1 MKSLEIPQK
10 KKYVQTMFNNI
21 AGTYDFLNHF
31 LSLGIDYYWRWRAI
45 RLLRPVKPNLVLDMA
60 TGTGDFAISAHK
72 NLQTKIIGIDLA
84 ESMLKVGAKKITTK
98 KLDSNISLLCG
109 DAENI
114 PVRSELFDA
123 ATVAF
128 GVRNFENL
136 TKGLSEINRTLK
148 KGGHLIILEF
158 SKPTKFPFKQLYFF
172 YFKNILPL
180 LGRLLSKSSEA
191 YDYLPDSVVK
201 FPEPNTLNTIIL
213 NAGYSSVTNQQLTF
227 GIVTI
232 HHAVK

>member
-180 LGRLLSKSSEA
+180 LGRILSKSSEA

>member
-1 MKSLEIPQK
+1 MKTLEIKQK
-10 KKYVQTMFNNI
+10 KKYVRSMFNNI
-21 AGTYDFLNHF
+21 AETYDFLNHF

-45 RLLRPVKPNLVLDMA
+45 RQLKPLKPKLILDMA
-60 TGTGDFAISAHK
+60 TGTADFAVSANK
-72 NLQTKIIGIDLA
+72 NLNAQIIGIDLA
-84 ESMLKVGAKKITTK
+84 ESMLKVGIK
-98 KLDSNISLLCG
+98 KLNRKNLRSDIRLLCG

-136 TKGLSEINRTLK
+136 TKGLSEICRTLK
-148 KGGHLIILEF
+148 PGGHLIILEF
-158 SKPTKFPFKQLYFF
+158 SKPTRFPFKQLYFF
-172 YFKNILPL
+172 YFRNILPL
-180 LGRLLSKSSEA
+180 LGRIFSKDSEA
-191 YDYLPDSVVK
+191 YDYLPDSVAK

-213 NAGYSSVTNQQLTF
+213 NAGYSTVTNKQMTF
-227 GIVTI
+227 GVVTI